1 MCGRYAAVTPPQAM
15 EALFQTLGALPNFP
29 GRFNIAPT
37 QSAPVVRWNAQT
49 GERRLD
55 LLRWGLVPSWAADL
69 AGGAKMINAR
79 SESVTEKPT
88 FRQAFARRRCLVPV
102 TAFYEWRVEN
112 GVKQAYAIAPGD
124 RDTAAF
130 AGLWEGWKDPASGE
144 WVRTYTILTTAAN
157 DAIGHIHHR
166 MPVILAPDD
175 WPAWL
180 GETDADPSTLLGL
193 LRPYPANETRFWAVG
208 PRVGNVRNDDADLLA
223 PQAAATLF

>member
-29 GRFNIAPT
+29 GRYNIAPT
-37 QSAPVVRWNAQT
+37 QTAPVVRWNAQA

-55 LLRWGLVPSWAADL
+55 LLRWGLVPSWAEDL
-69 AGGAKMINAR
+69 SGGARMINAR

-88 FRQAFARRRCLVPV
+88 FRTAFARRRCLVPV
-102 TAFYEWRVEN
+102 TAFYEWRVEK
-112 GVKQAYAIAPGD
+112 GAKQAYAIAPAHTK
-124 RDTAAF
+124 TAAF

-166 MPVILAPDD
+166 MPVILAPGH
-175 WPAWL
+175 WPTWL
-180 GETDADPSTLLGL
+180 GETDADARTLLDL
-193 LRPYPANETRFWAVG
+193 LRPYPANQTRFWAVG
-208 PRVGNVRNDDADLLA
+208 SRVGNVRNDDADLLA
-223 PQAAATLF
+223 PQTGRSLF